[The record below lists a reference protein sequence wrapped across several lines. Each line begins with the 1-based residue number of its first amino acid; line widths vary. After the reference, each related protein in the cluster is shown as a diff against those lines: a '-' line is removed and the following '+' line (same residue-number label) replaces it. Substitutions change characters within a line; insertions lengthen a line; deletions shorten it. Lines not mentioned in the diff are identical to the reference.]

1 MMLLFLMIL
10 NKNKIISTSKI
21 KNIIVIKKN
30 GKFAFVIGLNPHSNG
45 ELFS

>member
-1 MMLLFLMIL
+1 M
-10 NKNKIISTSKI
+10 ISTSKI
-21 KNIIVIKKN
+21 KNIIVIKKKGKEN